1 MFSTSSL
8 VVSFRR
14 RVSENNFFF
23 CRTSQPCDGYTAG
36 LDTNSKQSF
45 DNNVFL
51 LVLHS
56 REIRIDSEALIEWST

>member
-1 MFSTSSL
+1 MFSTPSL

-14 RVSENNFFF
+14 RRVSKNNFVEH
-23 CRTSQPCDGYTAG
+23 QPCDGYTAG
-36 LDTNSKQSF
+36 LDTESKQSF